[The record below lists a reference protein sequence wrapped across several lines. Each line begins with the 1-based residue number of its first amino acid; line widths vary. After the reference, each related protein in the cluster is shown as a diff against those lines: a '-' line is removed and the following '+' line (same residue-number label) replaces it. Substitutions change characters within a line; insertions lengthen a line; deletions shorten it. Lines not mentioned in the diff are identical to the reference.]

1 MTARLRNLN
10 MLVHNIKV
18 FYEEVLEQVLVMHLP
33 NVVSIAKGTYDGES
47 CQELSRLLLLMLG
60 CAVQCGRKGRFIEAI
75 RRLDLATQ
83 ASLAEAI
90 ASVTDNP
97 EAVWTRD
104 WGRLEALPDCD
115 RARMYT
121 TLVRHVAA
129 LARQRDAAAQRLVNL
144 TLEQE
149 SCGTSA
155 SDVTGDQ
162 LSSGGGEGA
171 PYQAVDSR
179 LGVELADAK
188 AKLRRCQ
195 QELEEKLEVASE
207 QKEELHQ
214 LKEAIARLRQEN
226 LELVQDARTAKAY
239 RDEIDILKEKVLKLD
254 RLESE
259 IQRYKDKMSELEF
272 FRSRVE
278 ELREDKRILGET
290 KAMLE
295 EQLEGSRRRAEH
307 ALQLEAQ
314 LLKTRARLSE
324 CTLER
329 DLDRSQVQ
337 KLLEQNSQLRLDH
350 QASLEE
356 SAQLQSELQRLR
368 SQAASPRTE
377 NSLLEQLNTDAET
390 RVLQLELENR
400 RLQVSLDELRA
411 KVSTEL
417 LIVPAADRTLTLFH
431 CLQVEESPT
440 KEDLQAQCAV
450 ANERLERLEEKRA
463 ALEQQYEAQLR
474 RAAELES
481 ANTELERQLDSCKGD
496 SARLEE
502 LEKTVQSSSL
512 ESQRLQRALDASQGR
527 LSECRAELQ
536 ASEAE
541 SAKLQSTLESL
552 RGQLQ
557 RLHSLELE
565 GADLEAWLHRAE
577 QERKGLERESA
588 RLRVALQAKDV
599 SLDELSSRVSL
610 LERENE
616 QLRKDAQAQA
626 PTAARAR
633 ELEQLCQEL
642 TQKGSLDSKALTDL
656 RQELVEEKLRSDQ
669 LTGELE
675 RIASSLEL
683 TTSLWKSERE
693 SSRETQMPS
702 RDTGF
707 LPLLCLEKTK
717 AVLDEIENLSA
728 VSAEEK
734 RSKADREALLPKST
748 ELIECMPEAPEGVDR
763 DKLISRKVLEL
774 KDNILTLEKKNGV
787 FEEEN
792 WRLRSQLQAL
802 QEHTAS
808 LQGRATSGEQ
818 RRLSLQSQHAQLQV
832 EAACLGSQHAALQ
845 QSASQLQE
853 RLGRVEAQKDQLS
866 SEKSELE
873 HSREA
878 LVRDHQVLEKLH
890 EQLSAD
896 YQALASNLSCVKA
909 SCKLLKQENTALKE
923 QLEEA
928 TLAGEVLRL
937 AHDDPQGTNLRAENA
952 KLKLVRSSVYAK
964 RCMSLRVSHQQE
976 EASALRQAEERTR
989 AELDSLR
996 AQHRALKDSHSSLRM
1011 DHSRLRGDLE
1021 ESRGDLA
1028 TARLDLSRLVASYEV
1043 LSQAQGTMQEER
1055 QRLLSGLS
1063 SLLRLY
1069 RGRLPEPSSSPG
1081 FQEECLLLRDLEAAR
1096 DDLESCLR
1104 DYARKLDGSLSLC
1117 KEPLARARLSHLT
1130 CNVTEMEEVLGV
1142 SLAGI
1147 GNGLCARGRF
1157 PTDFGDLNGRPWGAL
1172 SQDDQIP
1179 VRDVGPLSQP
1189 CPVTPALE
1197 GSKLPESLVFR
1208 DPPPTCSTPLGTPKQ
1223 RQSPPPRPHV
1233 TVENHTTVNLV
1244 THLNTTEPAVPSSSG
1259 FSRSPAARHSMY
1271 SRLRTGVANSPGLRA
1286 PLQFGEAV

>member
-1 MTARLRNLN
+1 
-10 MLVHNIKV
+10 
-18 FYEEVLEQVLVMHLP
+18 
-33 NVVSIAKGTYDGES
+33 
-47 CQELSRLLLLMLG
+47 
-60 CAVQCGRKGRFIEAI
+60 
-75 RRLDLATQ
+75 
-83 ASLAEAI
+83 
-90 ASVTDNP
+90 
-97 EAVWTRD
+97 
-104 WGRLEALPDCD
+104 
-115 RARMYT
+115 
-121 TLVRHVAA
+121 
-129 LARQRDAAAQRLVNL
+129 
-144 TLEQE
+144 
-149 SCGTSA
+149 
-155 SDVTGDQ
+155 
-162 LSSGGGEGA
+162 
-171 PYQAVDSR
+171 
-179 LGVELADAK
+179 
-188 AKLRRCQ
+188 
-195 QELEEKLEVASE
+195 
-207 QKEELHQ
+207 
-214 LKEAIARLRQEN
+214 
-226 LELVQDARTAKAY
+226 
-239 RDEIDILKEKVLKLD
+239 
-254 RLESE
+254 
-259 IQRYKDKMSELEF
+259 
-272 FRSRVE
+272 
-278 ELREDKRILGET
+278 
-290 KAMLE
+290 
-295 EQLEGSRRRAEH
+295 
-307 ALQLEAQ
+307 
-314 LLKTRARLSE
+314 
-324 CTLER
+324 
-329 DLDRSQVQ
+329 
-337 KLLEQNSQLRLDH
+337 
-350 QASLEE
+350 
-356 SAQLQSELQRLR
+356 
-368 SQAASPRTE
+368 
-377 NSLLEQLNTDAET
+377 
-390 RVLQLELENR
+390 
-400 RLQVSLDELRA
+400 
-411 KVSTEL
+411 
-417 LIVPAADRTLTLFH
+417 
-431 CLQVEESPT
+431 
-440 KEDLQAQCAV
+440 
-450 ANERLERLEEKRA
+450 
-463 ALEQQYEAQLR
+463 
-474 RAAELES
+474 
-481 ANTELERQLDSCKGD
+481 
-496 SARLEE
+496 
-502 LEKTVQSSSL
+502 
-512 ESQRLQRALDASQGR
+512 
-527 LSECRAELQ
+527 

-552 RGQLQ
+552 RAQLQ

-748 ELIECMPEAPEGVDR
+748 ELIECLPEATEGQAAAR
-763 DKLISRKVLEL
+763 RHLLQ
-774 KDNILTLEKKNGV
+774 NGV

-832 EAACLGSQHAALQ
+832 EAACLGSQLAALQ

-853 RLGRVEAQKDQLS
+853 RLGRIEAQKDQLS

-937 AHDDPQGTNLRAENA
+937 AHDDPQGTNLRSENA
-952 KLKLVRSSVYAK
+952 KLK
-964 RCMSLRVSHQQE
+964 E

-1043 LSQAQGTMQEER
+1043 LSQAQGAMQEER

-1104 DYARKLDGSLSLC
+1104 DYARTLDGSLSLC

-1157 PTDFGDLNGRPWGAL
+1157 PTDFGDLNGRPWGGCGALPGAGAL

-1189 CPVTPALE
+1189 CPGTPALE

-1244 THLNTTEPAVPSSSG
+1244 THLNTTEPAIHFDKHQYEIGRQDGWKKLKRTAVPTLFPRSVKKTPQKLRKTGRVVPHASRPCTIDTCLPISSTPCLAAETLQCHSDAVPENLHAESFPQTDNPCKQEVSTWSQKESSTESHEAQTPEPFATELETKHQDHLYCTTDEG
-1259 FSRSPAARHSMY
+1259 PQTVQSYSHALIEAPCVPASSTAGLAVLTPRHATPLKPKYEDCPCNTPLDGPQTVPPNSHPIIEDHCVSAASTAGPVADTARHTVDSQWN
-1271 SRLRTGVANSPGLRA
+1271 SKVDGHTQTDTPCLPGLPTSFQIVQLVGQPLPAERTLRGHLLRGVKFDPGVVGEKLGPTKVKVAASKPGVAMIDEGGAVVIALYDGSHECALGL
-1286 PLQFGEAV
+1286 